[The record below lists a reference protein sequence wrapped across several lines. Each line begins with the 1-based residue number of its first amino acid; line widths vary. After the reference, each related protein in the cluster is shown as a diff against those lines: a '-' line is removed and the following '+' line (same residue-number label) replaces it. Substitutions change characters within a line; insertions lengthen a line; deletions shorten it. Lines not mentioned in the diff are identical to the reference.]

1 MEPERTDDLG
11 ERAIPA
17 ELEIGKKYYY
27 RTFGPYMKL
36 TITRIQI
43 GPTGYMWVDGIYENG
58 NEVGPLGI
66 DTTNYN
72 KFYHINPKP
81 VQRAIGEIFTLK
93 TPLSSAPGKGPANL
107 VRKFL
112 DVQPPKVPAV
122 AEANSRRNRKRRNSR
137 KTRKTRKNRRT

>member
-1 MEPERTDDLG
+1 MEPERPNDLG

-27 RTFGPYMKL
+27 RTFGPYAKL
-36 TITRIQI
+36 TITRIRY
-43 GPTGYMWVDGIYENG
+43 GPNGYMWVDGVYENG
-58 NEVGPLGI
+58 TEKGPLGI
-66 DTTNYN
+66 GRTDYN

-81 VQRAIGEIFTLK
+81 VQRAIGEVFVRK
-93 TPLSSAPGKGPANL
+93 TPSISSGPGTPANL

-122 AEANSRRNRKRRNSR
+122 AEESSRRNRSS
-137 KTRKTRKNRRT
+137 RKNRRHRKNRNTRKH